1 MKLAL
6 TTTVAAVLSLA
17 VAGTAIAEEILLN
30 SGSGIEG
37 EITSVDQESMK
48 VKTEDGKNITLLRGA
63 VDPHFYYSAWKER
76 MEQTAENHLRVAV
89 FAFENGLF
97 NQARSQY
104 RQAQRKDK
112 ELVKKFEEEIVPEIK
127 EGVAE
132 KLLAMAQ
139 AAVAAKDYRR
149 AETIASKLLTRLENT
164 AAAAEARDLIA
175 SVHLWEMDNDQQ
187 RLAKRLARHLP
198 KDEAKAV
205 RDRDRIVNRTA
216 PIERR
221 LDTARRSMTRG
232 LRETSATRSRG
243 HFRSAAK
250 EFERQVKA
258 LDKLIEDA
266 GEDTALVEYLN
277 GLREIG
283 VREGVDAW
291 IAAGN
296 VDLSR
301 SSFQNALEA
310 GNNALALDAESAK
323 AQKFVAEVRQAEQ
336 YNNGWFTTY
345 ARGGRPGAGRARG
358 GGRRR

>member
-1 MKLAL
+1 MKSVFTTTLVLAL
-6 TTTVAAVLSLA
+6 CVTIAGSVA
-17 VAGTAIAEEILLN
+17 AEEILLN

-37 EITSVDQESMK
+37 EIISVDKDEMK
-48 VKTEDGKNITLLRGA
+48 VKTKDGEITLLRGA
-63 VDPHFYYSAWKER
+63 VDPHFYYTEWKNR
-76 MEQTAENHLRVAV
+76 MEKTAENHLRVAV

-112 ELVKKFEEEIVPEIK
+112 ELVKKFEEEIVPQIK

-139 AAVAAKDYRR
+139 SAVASKDYRR
-149 AETIASKLLTRLENT
+149 AETIAAKLLTRLEDT

-175 SVHLWEMDNDQQ
+175 SVHLWEMDDDQQ

-198 KDEAKAV
+198 KDEARAV
-205 RDRDRIVNRTA
+205 RDRDRIVTRAA

-221 LDTARRSMTRG
+221 IDHARRSMTRG
-232 LRETSATRSRG
+232 LREDSGTRSRG
-243 HFRSAAK
+243 HFQNAAR
-250 EFERQVKA
+250 EFERQVTA
-258 LDKLIEDA
+258 ADRLIKDA
-266 GEDTALVEYLN
+266 GEDAGLVEYLT
-277 GLREIG
+277 GLREIA

-296 VDLSR
+296 VDVARR
-301 SSFQNALEA
+301 SFPNALES
-310 GNNALALDAESAK
+310 GNRALALDPDSAK
-323 AQKFVAEVRQAEQ
+323 AKKFVAEVTEASS

-345 ARGGRPGAGRARG
+345 ARGGRPGG